1 MRSNWCLNAMNQPRI
16 RKFED
21 ILSRFSKNHN
31 LKIWYESLFP
41 IKKISVA
48 LVDPNNKN
56 YIASIIDKKRDFPIF
71 RALGNDKEDA
81 CKQYIEAMLGDCFIR
96 LPNSK
101 HSSRTFFHLP
111 TTLEELEIL
120 IDLTLS

>member
-1 MRSNWCLNAMNQPRI
+1 MKAFFL
-16 RKFED
+16 
-21 ILSRFSKNHN
+21 L
-31 LKIWYESLFP
+31 
-41 IKKISVA
+41 KKISVA

-71 RALGNDKEDA
+71 RVLGKDKEDA

-111 TTLEELEIL
+111 TTLDELEIL
-120 IDLTLS
+120 IDLTLFLS

>member
-1 MRSNWCLNAMNQPRI
+1 MNQPRI
-16 RKFED
+16 SKFED
-21 ILSRFSKNHN
+21 LLSRFGKNYN
-31 LKIWYESLFP
+31 LKIFYESLFP

-71 RALGNDKEDA
+71 RVLGKDKEDA

-96 LPNSK
+96 PPNSK

-111 TTLEELEIL
+111 TTLDELEIL
-120 IDLTLS
+120 IDLTLSLS

>member
-1 MRSNWCLNAMNQPRI
+1 MNQPRI
-16 RKFED
+16 GKFKD
-21 ILSRFSKNHN
+21 ILSRFSKNYN
-31 LKIWYESLFP
+31 LKIFYENLFP

-48 LVDPNNKN
+48 LVNPNNKN
-56 YIASIIDKKRDFPIF
+56 YIATIIDKKRDFPIF
-71 RALGNDKEDA
+71 RVLGNDKEDA
-81 CKQYIEAMLGDCFIR
+81 CKQYVEAMLGDCFIR